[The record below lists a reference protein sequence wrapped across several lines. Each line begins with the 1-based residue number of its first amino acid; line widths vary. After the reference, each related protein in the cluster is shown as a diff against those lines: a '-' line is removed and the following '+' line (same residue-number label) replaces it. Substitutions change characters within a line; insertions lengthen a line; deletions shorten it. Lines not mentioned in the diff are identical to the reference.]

1 MTVCT
6 EVLQMFILDFKM
18 SKIKPQNRL
27 PGTHMSNM
35 KLHIIC
41 HSAALFVINFPKL
54 GHTPSN

>member
-18 SKIKPQNRL
+18 SKIKPQNGL
-27 PGTHMSNM
+27 
-35 KLHIIC
+35 LICLIIC
-41 HSAALFVINFPKL
+41 HSAVLFVINFPKL